1 MVSLPCISTP
11 LAGLAPGVLETGAAL
26 VAATDAI
33 SDGDVGDT
41 VPSLPRDGWKSA
53 MTLTMALINAADPVR
68 IPGTVVQNLRKRPL
82 LLARPSAAGTG
93 VFPTCVVYAYQLF
106 SDSLQDTAAGRG
118 QQVLG
123 VF

>member
-1 MVSLPCISTP
+1 VSLPCISTP
-11 LAGLAPGVLETGAAL
+11 LAGLALDGLETGAAL

-41 VPSLPRDGWKSA
+41 VPSLPRDGWISA

-82 LLARPSAAGTG
+82 LLACPSSAGTG
-93 VFPTCVVYAYQLF
+93 VFPTCVVYAYQLL

-118 QQVLG
+118 EQLLG
-123 VF
+123 GF

>member
-1 MVSLPCISTP
+1 MSLPCISTP
-11 LAGLAPGVLETGAAL
+11 LAGLAFEVLETGAAV

-33 SDGDVGDT
+33 SDGDVGDA
-41 VPSLPRDGWKSA
+41 VPSLPRDGWVSA

-82 LLARPSAAGTG
+82 LVACPSSAGAG

-106 SDSLQDTAAGRG
+106 SDSLQDSGAGRG
-118 QQVLG
+118 EQVPG
-123 VF
+123 GC